1 VPADSPTI
9 RQRLE
14 YAGLVAAI
22 WCVGRL
28 PLPALR
34 PLARL
39 LGAIVYFCDPRGRAV
54 ALANLQ
60 SAFGGTLTPGR
71 RRAISLASYQHFAR
85 TMLELFWSPNLD
97 ADAVAK
103 ISRIE
108 DRGNNLRPDL
118 DEAII
123 CFCLHYSN
131 FEWLSLFTAFHA
143 GPSHVVTQSF
153 KNPLLGRL
161 FDRLRRSTGHE
172 VIPQERSM
180 IRMFKVLKRGGK
192 FQLVVDLNLDP
203 DEGSVIIDQFGG
215 LKTSVTQMHAALALR
230 TGARIVPGVC
240 RPLADGSYSMVF
252 HEAIAYGPDATATE
266 IVQAGWDILETA
278 IREQPECW
286 LWSYK
291 HWRFK
296 PSDDAS
302 GRYPFYA
309 NTAKRFDRMLA
320 NAEERHPGR

>member
-1 VPADSPTI
+1 MSAESPTI

-22 WCVGRL
+22 WGVGRL
-28 PLPALR
+28 PLAAIR
-34 PLARL
+34 PLAGL
-39 LGAIVYFCDPRGRAV
+39 LGAIVYLCDPRGRNV
-54 ALANLQ
+54 AMANLE
-60 SAFGGTLTPGR
+60 SAFGEDLTPQSR
-71 RRAISLASYQHFAR
+71 RRISRASYQNFAR

-97 ADAVAK
+97 ADVAAR

-172 VIPQERSM
+172 IIPQERSM

-203 DEGSVIIDQFGG
+203 DEGSVVVDQFGG

-240 RPLADGSYSMVF
+240 RPLPDGSYRMVF
-252 HEAIAYGPDATATE
+252 YEALTYGPDATAAE
-266 IVQAGWDILETA
+266 IVQAGWNVLESA

-296 PSDDAS
+296 PSNDAS

-309 NTAKRFDRMLA
+309 NTAKRFDRLLA
-320 NAEERHPGR
+320 EADGRHSGR